1 MTPPLT
7 TTTTTTLASTFRA
20 KTNSMKSWR
29 PRNPPS
35 NRDRLELYALH
46 KQSVSGDAPATD
58 DDLSS
63 SSSVADKAKLAAW
76 RTKRGLT
83 QADAMQRYVEE
94 CECCVVCGAYNVPT
108 QPCIILVCTAWLA
121 PIISIV
127 ILRVYLAH
135 STSSYEYFPA
145 HNLTH
150 TLCCCCCFFCFC
162 FIYLQ
167 RIRIMTYHFHA
178 KSSRGVYR

>member
-1 MTPPLT
+1 MTPPLTT

-58 DDLSS
+58 DDVSS

-76 RTKRGLT
+76 RTKRGMT

-94 CECCVVCGAYNVPT
+94 CECCVCGV
-108 QPCIILVCTAWLA
+108 
-121 PIISIV
+121 
-127 ILRVYLAH
+127 
-135 STSSYEYFPA
+135 SSY
-145 HNLTH
+145 
-150 TLCCCCCFFCFC
+150 
-162 FIYLQ
+162 
-167 RIRIMTYHFHA
+167 TYTTMHDISVHCLA
-178 KSSRGVYR
+178 CTNY